1 MGGSFYFP
9 EQRCSMDRTER
20 VELANICLVYHQDEI
35 LMQNRTKDDWRG
47 FTLPGGHV
55 EPGESVVE
63 SVVREVK
70 EETGLDIQNPVLC
83 GVKQFPIENGRYII
97 FLFKTN
103 EFSGKLVSSEE
114 GEMRWVKRS
123 EVAQLDTVPDFDKL
137 LNVMESDKLWE
148 FAYRIEEENW
158 IPELH

>member
-1 MGGSFYFP
+1 
-9 EQRCSMDRTER
+9 MDRTER
-20 VELANICLVYHQDEI
+20 VELANICLIYDEDKI
-35 LMQNRTKDDWRG
+35 LMQNRTKDDWKG

-83 GVKQFPIENGRYII
+83 GVKQFPIENGRYVI

-103 EFSGKLVSSEE
+103 QFSGELVSSEE

-123 EVAQLDTVPDFDKL
+123 EIAQLDTVPDFDAL
-137 LNVMESDKLWE
+137 LQVMESDKLWE
-148 FAYRIEEENW
+148 FAYTIEQETW
-158 IPELH
+158 IPQLY